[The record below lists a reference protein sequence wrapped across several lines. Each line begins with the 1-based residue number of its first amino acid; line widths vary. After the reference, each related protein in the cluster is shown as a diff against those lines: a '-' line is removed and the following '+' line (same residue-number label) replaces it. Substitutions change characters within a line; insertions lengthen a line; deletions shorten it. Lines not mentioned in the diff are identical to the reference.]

1 MAQPAKKAPATK
13 KAASKATDTGGN
25 RKADDLRAKTDDQLD
40 TQLVDLKREQFNL
53 RFQSATNQ
61 LERPARIREVRREIA
76 RIKTLQGERA
86 KAAQPAAAK

>member
-1 MAQPAKKAPATK
+1 MAKAATKKAPAKKAA
-13 KAASKATDTGGN
+13 KATDTGGN
-25 RKADDLRAKTDDQLD
+25 RRADDLRAKTEDQLE
-40 TQLVDLKREQFNL
+40 TQLGELKREQFNL

>member
-1 MAQPAKKAPATK
+1 MAVEKKK
-13 KAASKATDTGGN
+13 
-25 RKADDLRAKTDDQLD
+25 DLKVATDDQLQ
-40 TQLVDLKREQFNL
+40 TQLADLKREQFNL

-86 KAAQPAAAK
+86 KSAQPAAK

>member
-1 MAQPAKKAPATK
+1 MAQTAKKAPATK
-13 KAASKATDTGGN
+13 KAPAKKAAKATDTGGN
-25 RKADDLRAKTDDQLD
+25 RRADDLRAKTEDQLE
-40 TQLVDLKREQFNL
+40 TQLGELKREQFNL

-86 KAAQPAAAK
+86 RATAK